1 MMRLFFALAARE
13 ELDEAF
19 AYLELQQPGLG
30 FRFASD
36 VDEALIRIR
45 KQPLAWHPLNKYLR
59 RCHLRHFRYGV
70 TYRIQ
75 GEQIEVLAIAHD
87 SRRPGYWR
95 NRKN

>member
-1 MMRLFFALAARE
+1 MMFLFFAVAARE

-30 FRFASD
+30 YRFTSD
-36 VDEALIRIR
+36 VDEALTRIL
-45 KQPLAWHPLNKYLR
+45 KQPLAWHSLSKHLR

-70 TYRIQ
+70 IYRIRR
-75 GEQIEVLAIAHD
+75 EKIEILAIAHD

-95 NRKN
+95 NRQN

>member
-1 MMRLFFALAARE
+1 MHLFFAIAARE

-30 FRFASD
+30 YRFTSD
-36 VDEALIRIR
+36 VDEALTRIR
-45 KQPLAWHPLNKYLR
+45 KQPLAWHPLSKYFR

-70 TYRIQ
+70 IYRIR
-75 GEQIEVLAIAHD
+75 EEHIEILAIAHD

-95 NRKN
+95 NRQY

>member
-1 MMRLFFALAARE
+1 MMRLFFAVAARE

-30 FRFASD
+30 YRFTSD
-36 VDEALIRIR
+36 VDEALTRIR
-45 KQPLAWHPLNKYLR
+45 KQPLAWHPLSKHFR

-70 TYRIQ
+70 IYRIR
-75 GEQIEVLAIAHD
+75 EERIEILAIAHD

-95 NRKN
+95 NRQN